1 MITLRLLGGFQAI
14 RDSGRLVPLPYR
26 ARALLA
32 CLSLSD
38 GTLDR
43 TVLASFLSPDQSEQ
57 AQRNNLRQALY
68 SARHALGRDVIVCGE
83 HGGLSLNRERLRSD
97 VGAFREAIAAEDEP
111 SMVRAVELY
120 GGPFLA
126 GESSRSPEFEDWL
139 GARRGEL
146 LEEALRTV
154 LRLGRA
160 EMDRGRFAEAL
171 GHARRALAWDSL
183 CEEAHRQVIAS
194 LAALGERS
202 NALRH
207 FDAAER
213 LFADEL
219 GVRLSPDMAE
229 LRRVIGTGSSVVPDC
244 PAPTEPYGANG
255 PLVVRFKTTST
266 GPWRRL
272 PARMVAAA
280 LGLVALFLA
289 ATLAATMLKLPE
301 SSRPKAEGLPTLAV
315 LPFESVT
322 GDKAEAP
329 VGYGI
334 AEDVALML
342 ASHPGLSVLS
352 ASRAMWV
359 SPASG
364 PEEVSTRFGVRY
376 VLNGSVRRSG
386 DVFKVVARLSDTQ
399 SSLQVWSEQFDGN
412 NAESDAMRERIA
424 ERIDETLVGF
434 AGTIATEEQR
444 QAWAKPDRNLAEQ
457 DYVRRG
463 EQFAMK
469 FTPEA
474 HERARQILQ
483 EGLTHFPDSAR
494 LRLSLAFLYRY
505 AAETGPGDREQ
516 DLNAGCRLGR
526 EAERAPRKTRYED
539 WLSHWLSAKL
549 AQWCEEDFGQSV
561 IEIDRAI
568 AMAPYDASARAD
580 LAELLANAGRLDT
593 AVEWLREALRRDPR
607 PPDWYYRN
615 LAWAYYLSG
624 RHDEALAM
632 LQSQRNSKPTPLLA
646 AVLLRLGQNAE
657 ARNVATEYRRAK
669 PSPDVGR
676 ERHRPLAP
684 HLRPRWVGD
693 LDAIGLDE

>member
-14 RDSGRLVPLPYR
+14 RDGGRLVQLPDR

-32 CLSLSD
+32 CLTLAD
-38 GTLDR
+38 AALDR
-43 TVLASFLSPDQSEQ
+43 TVLAAFLSPDQSEQ
-57 AQRNNLRQALY
+57 AQLKNLRQALY
-68 SARHALGRDVIVCGE
+68 SVRQALGRDVIVRGE
-83 HGGLSLNRERLRSD
+83 HGGLSLDRERLRSD

-126 GESSRSPEFEDWL
+126 GECSCSPEFEDWL
-139 GARRGEL
+139 QAQRGEL
-146 LEEALRTV
+146 LEEALRAL
-154 LRLGRA
+154 LRLGRS
-160 EMDRGRFAEAL
+160 EMHRGRFAEAL

-183 CEEAHRQVIAS
+183 CEEAHRQAIAS

-213 LFADEL
+213 LFVDEL

-229 LRRVIGTGSSVVPDC
+229 LRRVIGTGSSAVPDC
-244 PAPTEPYGANG
+244 PSPTERCGANG
-255 PLVVRFKTTST
+255 PLVVRFKST

-272 PARMVAAA
+272 PAMMVAAA
-280 LGLVALFLA
+280 LGLAALVLA
-289 ATLAATMLKLPE
+289 ATLAATMFKLPE
-301 SSRPKAEGLPTLAV
+301 SSRPNPEGLPTLAV

-322 GDKAEAP
+322 GDNAETS
-329 VGYGI
+329 VGFGI

-352 ASRAMWV
+352 ASRAIWV

-364 PEEVSTRFGVRY
+364 PGEVSTRFGVRY
-376 VLNGSVRRSG
+376 VLNGSVRRSR
-386 DVFKVVARLSDTQ
+386 DVFKVVATLSDTQ
-399 SSLQVWSEQFDGN
+399 TSLQVWSEQFDGN

-444 QAWAKPDRNLAEQ
+444 QAWSKPDRNLAEQ

-474 HERARQILQ
+474 HARARQILQ
-483 EGLTHFPDSAR
+483 EGLVHFPDSAR

-526 EAERAPRKTRYED
+526 EAERAPRKTRYEE

-561 IEIDRAI
+561 VEIDRAI

-669 PSPDVGR
+669 PSLDVGR

-693 LDAIGLDE
+693 LDTIGLGE